1 MWQTQKINF
10 PYNFVAPLK
19 QANLAKKKKNDITV
33 FVKKVTDF
41 DENPVNSN
49 WKGTSKK
56 AKDVEGKAKHEKN
69 LDDHI
74 TSYTKL
80 INNLSGEIK
89 PMPTKKLT
97 MSLINRYN
105 IHNDAKSF
113 VESFLLKYMGL
124 SDEMLNGSPSKPGK
138 VACVT
143 NEIINLYVTFE
154 IKTCHSVLTIVLH

>member
-1 MWQTQKINF
+1 
-10 PYNFVAPLK
+10 
-19 QANLAKKKKNDITV
+19 
-33 FVKKVTDF
+33 
-41 DENPVNSN
+41 
-49 WKGTSKK
+49 
-56 AKDVEGKAKHEKN
+56 
-69 LDDHI
+69 
-74 TSYTKL
+74 
-80 INNLSGEIK
+80 
-89 PMPTKKLT
+89 MPTKKLT